1 MHIVVCV
8 KHVVD
13 STEIH
18 VDKKTNELV
27 LRGLSTKINDYDKN
41 AVEEA
46 VKLKKELG
54 ATVSL
59 ISIGPRDAVKT
70 LKEAVAMGADQAYLL
85 QVSPRQQLDTAQ
97 VSLILSKMV
106 EKLEPVDL
114 ILCGEVSEDGYNSQT
129 GARLAARLGLLEV
142 SYVTSLTAAEGS
154 FEAVST
160 LEDTAETVKGAT
172 PALLTVSSAINV
184 PRLPTAIQIMKV
196 RSDRIKQWKLKDLGL
211 EDSVLE
217 TPSVTMLGYEIPEQE
232 RKNIMIEGTPA
243 EAAKTLV
250 KYLEEEKVMN

>member
-59 ISIGPRDAVKT
+59 VTIGPRDAQKT
-70 LKEAVAMGADQAYLL
+70 LKEALAMGADDAYLL
-85 QVSPRQQLDTAQ
+85 QISPRQQLDTAQ
-97 VSLILSKMV
+97 ASLILSKMI

-114 ILCGEVSEDGYNSQT
+114 VLCGEVS
-129 GARLAARLGLLEV
+129 
-142 SYVTSLTAAEGS
+142 
-154 FEAVST
+154 
-160 LEDTAETVKGAT
+160 
-172 PALLTVSSAINV
+172 
-184 PRLPTAIQIMKV
+184 
-196 RSDRIKQWKLKDLGL
+196 
-211 EDSVLE
+211 
-217 TPSVTMLGYEIPEQE
+217 
-232 RKNIMIEGTPA
+232 
-243 EAAKTLV
+243 
-250 KYLEEEKVMN
+250 

>member
-46 VKLKKELG
+46 VRLKKELG

-59 ISIGPRDAVKT
+59 VTIGPRDAQKT
-70 LKEAVAMGADQAYLL
+70 LKEALAMGADDAYLL
-85 QVSPRQQLDTAQ
+85 QISPRQQLDTAQ
-97 VSLILSKMV
+97 ASLILSKMI

-114 ILCGEVSEDGYNSQT
+114 VLCGEVSEDGYNSQT
-129 GARLAARLGLLEV
+129 GARIAERLHLPQV
-142 SYVTSLTAAEGS
+142 SYVTKLSAQDGGYVAE
-154 FEAVST
+154 ST
-160 LEDTAETVKGAT
+160 LEDTAETLKGAT
-172 PALLTVSSAINV
+172 PALLTISSAINV

-196 RSDRIKQWKLKDLGL
+196 RTSRIKNVKLADLGL
-211 EDSVLE
+211 DDSVLE
-217 TPSVTMLGYEIPEQE
+217 TPKVKMLGYEIPEQE
-232 RKNIMIEGTPA
+232 RKNIMIDGTA
-243 EAAKTLV
+243 SEAAASLV
-250 KYLEEEKVMN
+250 KYLQEEKVM

>member
-129 GARLAARLGLLEV
+129 GARLAARLGLPEV

-160 LEDTAETVKGAT
+160 LEDTASRDGQGGDARAAHGEQRHQRAAPANRHPDHEGALR
-172 PALLTVSSAINV
+172 PHQAVEAQG
-184 PRLPTAIQIMKV
+184 PRSRGQRARDAV
-196 RSDRIKQWKLKDLGL
+196 RHDARL
-211 EDSVLE
+211 
-217 TPSVTMLGYEIPEQE
+217 
-232 RKNIMIEGTPA
+232 
-243 EAAKTLV
+243 
-250 KYLEEEKVMN
+250 